1 MKESR
6 LKMGFTQQEVSEKLF
21 VTRQTISNWENNRST
36 PDIDTL
42 VKISELYQIN
52 LDSLLI
58 TDQEMPNSEV
68 DNDLFTRNKT
78 KQFLS
83 DSLSIKFNC
92 CDPLCFYGF
101 LDTNWHSFSLD
112 EHQPLSAFSRYNP
125 LIAFLFS
132 KKKTLSIKTIV
143 LTISKGLLI
152 LTIILGFTYWSNRTA
167 NSSVLTE
174 IGHNYGH
181 FIYLAFKATGILLIF
196 DRRKFVFLTLANK
209 NRA

>member
-1 MKESR
+1 MSLAEKMKESR

-68 DNDLFTRNKT
+68 DNDLLQETNQTIFYRIPYLLNLIVVILCVFVD
-78 KQFLS
+78 FLTPTGTL
-83 DSLSIKFNC
+83 SLWTSISH
-92 CDPLCFYGF
+92 F
-101 LDTNWHSFSLD
+101 LLLADIIL
-112 EHQPLSAFSRYNP
+112 

-132 KKKTLSIKTIV
+132 KKRLFQ
-143 LTISKGLLI
+143 SKRLFSQLVKD
-152 LTIILGFTYWSNRTA
+152 F
-167 NSSVLTE
+167 
-174 IGHNYGH
+174 
-181 FIYLAFKATGILLIF
+181 
-196 DRRKFVFLTLANK
+196 
-209 NRA
+209 

>member
-1 MKESR
+1 MSLAEKMKESR

-68 DNDLFTRNKT
+68 DSDLLQETNQTIFYRIPYLLNLIVVILCVFVD
-78 KQFLS
+78 FLTLTGTL
-83 DSLSIKFNC
+83 SLWTSISH
-92 CDPLCFYGF
+92 F
-101 LDTNWHSFSLD
+101 LLLADIIL
-112 EHQPLSAFSRYNP
+112 
-125 LIAFLFS
+125 LIAFFIL

-181 FIYLAFKATGILLIF
+181 FIYLAFKAIGILLIF
-196 DRRKFVFLTLANK
+196 DRRKFVF
-209 NRA
+209 

>member
-1 MKESR
+1 MSLAEKMKESR

-68 DNDLFTRNKT
+68 DNDLLQETNQTIFYRIPYLLNLIVVILCVFMD
-78 KQFLS
+78 FLTPTGTL
-83 DSLSIKFNC
+83 SLWTSISH
-92 CDPLCFYGF
+92 F
-101 LDTNWHSFSLD
+101 LLLADIIL
-112 EHQPLSAFSRYNP
+112 
-125 LIAFLFS
+125 LIAFFIL

-196 DRRKFVFLTLANK
+196 DRRKFVF
-209 NRA
+209 